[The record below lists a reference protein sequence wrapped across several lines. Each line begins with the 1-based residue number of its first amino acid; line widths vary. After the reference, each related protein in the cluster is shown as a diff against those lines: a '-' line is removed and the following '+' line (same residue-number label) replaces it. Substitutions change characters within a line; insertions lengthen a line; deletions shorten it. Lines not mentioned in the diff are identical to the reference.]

1 MKRGD
6 IFQVGAGEQLYYA
19 DAIAPNGGVYALP
32 YDPQTGRGKQV
43 TLFKTDT
50 EFQVLYNN
58 QKTPPNSPEPE
69 PLKFEEG
76 WDYCKIGQKREE
88 VAPYA
93 YETRWVAQTIG
104 STQTVVG
111 KSREIS
117 YEWRD
122 GQENSVKPE
131 TAAKWRQD
139 LVDELMA
146 QGWQVLDGQYEGY
159 LRCKQ

>member
-6 IFQVGAGEQLYYA
+6 IFKVGAGEQLYYA
-19 DAIAPNGGVYALP
+19 DAIAPNGG
-32 YDPQTGRGKQV
+32 
-43 TLFKTDT
+43 
-50 EFQVLYNN
+50 
-58 QKTPPNSPEPE
+58 
-69 PLKFEEG
+69 FEEG

-104 STQTVVG
+104 STQTIVG

-122 GQENSVKPE
+122 GQESSVKPE

-139 LVDELMA
+139 LVDELMD

-159 LRCKQ
+159 LRRKQ